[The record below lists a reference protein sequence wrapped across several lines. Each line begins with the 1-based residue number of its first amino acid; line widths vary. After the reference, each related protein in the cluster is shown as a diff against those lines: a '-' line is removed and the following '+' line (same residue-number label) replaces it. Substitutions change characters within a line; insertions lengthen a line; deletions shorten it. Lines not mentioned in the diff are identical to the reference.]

1 MNGCGLSFAVRP
13 SGDLQPVKL
22 SCRKALATPELVAL
36 SLKALEVAD
45 LALLYIAKYVLVG
58 QREGPRVLEI
68 GELL

>member
-13 SGDLQPVKL
+13 SGDLQSGKL
-22 SCRKALATPELVAL
+22 SCRKALAAPELVAL
-36 SLKALEVAD
+36 SLKALEDAD